1 MKIQLRILTHGW
13 GNNHLL
19 LAPSLPTVG
28 TYRDG
33 KKESRSKNKEL
44 NLGEKILRN
53 QTTAPLF
60 HSMTRVWF
68 YMCSQR
74 NLCNSGLT
82 AGPQEAA
89 YWWKNLK
96 PYYGELSQKGHSS
109 QDSCWEPVIE
119 PFNSTTIPHSLSSG
133 KFALIGLLI
142 ICTHMFN
149 TRSFDHTN
157 SHRDSQQY

>member
-96 PYYGELSQKGHSS
+96 PLLWWTITERPFIPRQLLRACYRAIQFHHHPTLSFL
-109 QDSCWEPVIE
+109 WE
-119 PFNSTTIPHSLSSG
+119 
-133 KFALIGLLI
+133 
-142 ICTHMFN
+142 ICSYRT
-149 TRSFDHTN
+149 
-157 SHRDSQQY
+157 SHYLYSHV